1 MSSPLQREVLTP
13 KKPIWVYRLEQ
24 KIEKQ
29 ERRIKLLEDTLEET
43 SIQNKKLKLM
53 LNSASIPIDNMGSVS
68 GKTKTGSPQFKMSL

>member
-53 LNSASIPIDNMGSVS
+53 LNSASIPIDNIGSAS
-68 GKTKTGSPQFKMSL
+68 GKTKTCPDRSVSHY